1 MALPLPGTLL
11 AEKLFIMI
19 RGRGEIVACKVLIV
33 DDDQRTR
40 EAMVEILHR
49 AGYEVISL
57 ASGDG
62 MEDLVANHDFAAAII
77 DYHLP
82 SRNGL
87 EIAECLRQK
96 LPSCRIVLISSEY
109 KPLRQPSSLPA
120 AVDRFLAKPFSKTT
134 LLHTLLELC
143 PAAPPIPG

>member
-1 MALPLPGTLL
+1 LL
-11 AEKLFIMI
+11 VKKISI
-19 RGRGEIVACKVLIV
+19 IIKDRGRKVVACKVLVI

-40 EAMVEILHR
+40 EAVVEILRR
-49 AGYEVISL
+49 AGYEVISS
-57 ASGDG
+57 ASGDE
-62 MEDLVANHDFAAAII
+62 MEDLVVQHDFAAAII

-87 EIAECLRQK
+87 EIAECLRQE

-109 KPLRQPSSLPA
+109 QPQHQLSSPP

-134 LLHTLLELC
+134 LLNIMLELC
-143 PAAPPIPG
+143 PAAPPILA

>member
-1 MALPLPGTLL
+1 LQKFFLL
-11 AEKLFIMI
+11 LLKV
-19 RGRGEIVACKVLIV
+19 GGKVVACKVLVV

-40 EAMVEILHR
+40 EAVVEILRR
-49 AGYEVISL
+49 AGYEVISS

-62 MEDLVANHDFAAAII
+62 MEDLVVQHDFAAAII

-87 EIAECLRQK
+87 EIAECLRQE

-109 KPLRQPSSLPA
+109 QPQHQLSSSP

-134 LLHTLLELC
+134 LLNIMLELC
-143 PAAPPIPG
+143 PAAPPILA